1 MHLNGI
7 HHITAITADAQ
18 RNVDFYARV
27 LGLRLVKKTVNF
39 DAPDYYHLYYGDE
52 LGRPGSIMTFFEFPD
67 AQPGRAGAGMV
78 HRIVWRVG
86 NGEALAYWA
95 GRLNGEGIATREQ
108 PSALLFDDPEGL
120 GLELVVDESHDPPL
134 MATADIPQEHSLLGL
149 AGARAY
155 TRNQGASHYL
165 LTGALRFTTLADN
178 AGYLVRGGAREAL
191 YHYDPAPEEEG
202 TEGAGTVHHIAF
214 ASEDGALTG
223 WRERVIEEGVQP
235 TEIKDRKYFHSIYF
249 REPSGVLFE
258 IATVSPGFT
267 VDEPAHHLGESLAL
281 PEQHE
286 RLRERL
292 ERNLTPIANPRAAA
306 SAER

>member
-18 RNVDFYARV
+18 RNVDFYTRV

-52 LGRPGSIMTFFEFPD
+52 LGAPGSIVTFFEFPD
-67 AQPGRAGAGMV
+67 ATPGTAGAGMV
-78 HRIVWRVG
+78 HRIMWRVA

-95 GRLNGEGIATREQ
+95 GRLNSEGIASEEQ
-108 PSALLFDDPEGL
+108 PSALLFNDPEGL

-134 MATADIPQEHSLLGL
+134 PARADIPREHALLGV
-149 AGARAY
+149 AGVRAY
-155 TRNQGASHYL
+155 TRNQQASHYL
-165 LTGALRFTTLADN
+165 LTGALRFTALADN
-178 AGYLVRGGAREAL
+178 AGYLVRGGSREGL
-191 YHYDPAPEEEG
+191 YHYDPAPAGEG
-202 TEGAGTVHHIAF
+202 AEGAGTVHHVAF
-214 ASEDGALTG
+214 ASQDGELG
-223 WRERVIEEGVQP
+223 SWRERVVEEGVQP

-258 IATVSPGFT
+258 MATLSPGFT
-267 VDEPAHHLGESLAL
+267 VDEPADRLGESLAL

-292 ERNLTPIANPRAAA
+292 EQKLTPISNPRAAA
-306 SAER
+306 AKR

>member
-18 RNVDFYARV
+18 RNVDFYTRV

-52 LGRPGSIMTFFEFPD
+52 LGAPGSIMTFFEFPD
-67 AQPGRAGAGMV
+67 APPGTAGAGMV
-78 HRIVWRVG
+78 HRIMWRVA
-86 NGEALAYWA
+86 NGEALQYWA
-95 GRLNGEGIATREQ
+95 ARLGSEGITTEEQ
-108 PSALLFDDPEGL
+108 PSALLFNDPEGL
-120 GLELVVDESHDPPL
+120 GLEIVVDESHDPPL
-134 MATADIPQEHSLLGL
+134 VATSEIPRKHALLGL

-155 TRNQGASHYL
+155 TRNQEASHYL
-165 LTGALRFTTLADN
+165 LTGALRFTALADN
-178 AGYLVRGGAREAL
+178 AGYLIRGGSREAL
-191 YHYDPAPEEEG
+191 YHYDPVPAEDG
-202 TEGAGTVHHIAF
+202 AQGAGTVHHIAF
-214 ASEDGALTG
+214 ASQDGQLVN

-235 TEIKDRKYFHSIYF
+235 TEIKDRKYFRSIYF

-258 IATVSPGFT
+258 LATLSPGFT
-267 VDEPAHHLGESLAL
+267 VDEPAYRLGESLAL

-292 ERNLTPIANPRAAA
+292 EQKLAPIPNPRAAA
-306 SAER
+306 AER

>member
-18 RNVDFYARV
+18 RNVDFYTRV

-39 DAPDYYHLYYGDE
+39 DSPEYYHLYYGDE
-52 LGRPGSIMTFFEFPD
+52 LGAPGSIMTFFEFPD
-67 AQPGRAGAGMV
+67 APPGTAGAGMV
-78 HRIVWRVG
+78 HRIMWRVA

-95 GRLNGEGIATREQ
+95 GRLSREGIATEEQ

-120 GLELVVDESHDPPL
+120 GLELVVDESHDPHL
-134 MATADIPQEHSLLGL
+134 LATADIPREHALLGL
-149 AGARAY
+149 AGVRAY
-155 TRNQGASHYL
+155 TQSREASHYL
-165 LTGALRFTTLADN
+165 LTGALRFTALADN
-178 AGYLVRGGAREAL
+178 AGYLVRGGSREAL
-191 YHYDPAPEEEG
+191 YHYDPAPAEG
-202 TEGAGTVHHIAF
+202 GAEGAGTVHHVAF
-214 ASEDGALTG
+214 ASQDGDLSN

-235 TEIKDRKYFHSIYF
+235 TEIKDRKYFRSIYF

-258 IATVSPGFT
+258 LATLSPGFT
-267 VDEPAHHLGESLAL
+267 VDEPAHRLGESLAL

-292 ERNLTPIANPRAAA
+292 EQKLTPIPNPRAAA
-306 SAER
+306 AER